1 MFPQVLGVGEG
12 VDKEYRDGSKVAGSL
27 PPMPTGYRCG
37 RMKRGGGC
45 R

>member
-1 MFPQVLGVGEG
+1 VKAWKANAL

-27 PPMPTGYRCG
+27 PPTPTGYRCG